1 MASFQLKYLTRRGA
15 FETVHARD
23 ADEAEELARRRLLF
37 REPGF
42 AIAVCFE
49 GIELSRLIQRA
60 PVRRS
65 EGDIHV

>member
-15 FETVHARD
+15 SEIVQARD
-23 ADEAEELARRRLLF
+23 ADEAEDLARRRLLF

-49 GIELSRLIQRA
+49 GVELSRLMQRA
-60 PVRRS
+60 PLRIQDEIS
-65 EGDIHV
+65 HA